1 MHKIKIKRQLKITE
15 NKAFNIN
22 SKTMITYK
30 KRKDI
35 DRENT
40 LMRKEISSK
49 NHEREIGNFKRN
61 DKFDQDFD
69 INKILNILYI

>member
-1 MHKIKIKRQLKITE
+1 MHKIKSKRQLKITE

-69 INKILNILYI
+69 INKILNT

>member
-1 MHKIKIKRQLKITE
+1 
-15 NKAFNIN
+15 
-22 SKTMITYK
+22 
-30 KRKDI
+30 
-35 DRENT
+35 
-40 LMRKEISSK
+40 MRKEISSK